1 MTVLQFRRLLYFFY
15 EWSFLRIILSFTL
28 VSVYLSCLNLKA
40 VEANE
45 FCLLGLTSSNVHPV
59 LLEEPSFRRIGEVS
73 VENNLSKKSSDD
85 GFDRT
90 LGSFGLSVEFFSVFL
105 SVCLPRCYRSLS
117 LILKIILCYYICLGL
132 CQYILQYLIYH
143 SSPLSSTSF
152 NLLHVITL
160 G

>member
-1 MTVLQFRRLLYFFY
+1 MTVLQFRWLLYFFY

-45 FCLLGLTSSNVHPV
+45 FCLLGLTSSNIHPV
-59 LLEEPSFRRIGEVS
+59 LLEEPSFRRIGEVRWKTIWAKSHLMMGLIGPSGHS
-73 VENNLSKKSSDD
+73 VCPLNFSQ
-85 GFDRT
+85 
-90 LGSFGLSVEFFSVFL
+90 SFYLSVS
-105 SVCLPRCYRSLS
+105 PRYYRSLS

-152 NLLHVITL
+152 NLLYVITL
-160 G
+160 D